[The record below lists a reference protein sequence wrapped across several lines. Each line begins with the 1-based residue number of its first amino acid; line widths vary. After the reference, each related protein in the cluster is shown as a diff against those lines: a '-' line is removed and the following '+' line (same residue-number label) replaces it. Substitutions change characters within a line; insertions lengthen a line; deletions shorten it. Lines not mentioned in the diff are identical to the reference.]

1 MLKIHNPKVSIVI
14 PVYNAS
20 STIIKALE
28 SVKGQ
33 GYKEYEIIIINDGS
47 NDNSD
52 IIISDFIKNNNFLDI
67 KYINQIN
74 QGVSK
79 SRNIGMKYAEGDFI
93 ALLDSDDVWLPNKL
107 EMQIKFLTQN
117 PDIDFLGTNR
127 NGEIFKRF
135 LNIKFQLLTRITA
148 KNLLYKMFF
157 ITPTVIFKKN
167 ILEDVGFF
175 DENMR
180 FAEDAEYF
188 IRIAQRKKCFLL
200 NVSLVLTDIGKTH
213 FGQNGLSSNLFKMH
227 LGELSNLRRAY
238 KDFVINFFE
247 YFFVFIFLQLK
258 FIRRAL
264 IIKLRF

>member
-1 MLKIHNPKVSIVI
+1 
-14 PVYNAS
+14 
-20 STIIKALE
+20 
-28 SVKGQ
+28 
-33 GYKEYEIIIINDGS
+33 
-47 NDNSD
+47 
-52 IIISDFIKNNNFLDI
+52 
-67 KYINQIN
+67 
-74 QGVSK
+74 
-79 SRNIGMKYAEGDFI
+79 
-93 ALLDSDDVWLPNKL
+93 
-107 EMQIKFLTQN
+107 LTQN

-188 IRIAQRKKCFLL
+188 IRIAKRKKCFLL
-200 NVSLVLTDIGKTH
+200 NVSLVHTDIGKTH

-238 KDFVINFFE
+238 NDFVINFFE
-247 YFFVFIFLQLK
+247 YSFVFIFLQLK